1 MMRARKK
8 SDQEM
13 MERLMAIFEPNT
25 TLQAVRS
32 QNNQE
37 GDDEQ
42 EADEE
47 DDNE

>member
-1 MMRARKK
+1 MRARKQ

-13 MERLMAIFEPNT
+13 MERLMAIFEPKT

-32 QNNQE
+32 QNDQDEN
-37 GDDEQ
+37 DEQ

>member
-1 MMRARKK
+1 MRARKQ

-13 MERLMAIFEPNT
+13 MERLMAIFEPKT
-25 TLQAVRS
+25 TLQTVRS
-32 QNNQE
+32 QKNQE
-37 GDDEQ
+37 RDDEQ

>member
-1 MMRARKK
+1 MRARKQ

-32 QNNQE
+32 QKNQE
-37 GDDEQ
+37 RDEEQDVDDEN
-42 EADEE
+42 
-47 DDNE
+47 DNE